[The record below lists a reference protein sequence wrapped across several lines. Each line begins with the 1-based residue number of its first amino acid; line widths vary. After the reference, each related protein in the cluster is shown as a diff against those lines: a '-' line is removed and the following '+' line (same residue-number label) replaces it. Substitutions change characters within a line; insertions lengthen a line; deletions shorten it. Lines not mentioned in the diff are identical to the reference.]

1 MNLYKTCNA
10 KPYTFLVIDPLH
22 FRKNLLQRT
31 KKLIMTIDDK
41 IRDENLQQNINREAS
56 KISAQLS
63 GKIDKYENLTGKEI
77 LPSTWSQKE
86 EQANFTYSPSGKALA
101 LFYVIMV
108 MRICLFK
115 EL

>member
-10 KPYTFLVIDPLH
+10 KPYTFLVVDPLH

-77 LPSTWSQKE
+77 LPSTPSQKE

>member
-41 IRDENLQQNINREAS
+41 IRDENLQ
-56 KISAQLS
+56 
-63 GKIDKYENLTGKEI
+63 
-77 LPSTWSQKE
+77 
-86 EQANFTYSPSGKALA
+86 
-101 LFYVIMV
+101 
-108 MRICLFK
+108 
-115 EL
+115 